1 VLQAFIHVDKKQV
14 AMTNRQSSTNAL
26 SPEQEDRKLFKTYG
40 GPIAVDMIPHVF
52 RGSAG
57 DVLIRGFFNKD
68 VEIDVVFPGRRAA
81 ETGPLLAQLKAVDS
95 QMRMKA
101 AGAGRPAPPV
111 TSIRM
116 PVQIKG
122 SWRHEFRQDAEG
134 KDIRS
139 YQLVA
144 ARWAYADKSGQLA
157 QFGDAP
163 AVLPQARTRKKSYI
177 LNAREFDAVQ
187 QSFQQE

>member
-1 VLQAFIHVDKKQV
+1 MTDLQHK
-14 AMTNRQSSTNAL
+14 TNTA
-26 SPEQEDRKLFKTYG
+26 SPEQEDRALFKTYG
-40 GPIAVDMIPHVF
+40 GPIAVDLIPQVF

-57 DVLIRGFFNKD
+57 DVLIRGIFNSD
-68 VEIDVVFPGRRAA
+68 VEIDVVFPGRRAG
-81 ETGPLLAQLKAVDS
+81 ETGPLMAQLKAVDS
-95 QMRMKA
+95 QMRLAA
-101 AGAGRPAPPV
+101 AGANRPAPPID
-111 TSIRM
+111 SIRI

-122 SWRHEFRQDAEG
+122 SWRHEFRQDADG

-144 ARWAYADKSGQLA
+144 ARWAFADKTGELV
-157 QFGDAP
+157 QFGEAP
-163 AVLPQARTRKKSYI
+163 AVMPQAKTRQKSYI